1 MNSIIPPALDSRR
14 VTLELTT
21 RLCSKDHLLHG
32 IDDIMKFEHS
42 EDCELQRYGRKI
54 ISLTEVARSTLKRL
68 KVELYLF
75 VACSEDLLP
84 FKSAYF
90 KLLLFIERRKHAFG
104 SDLNDRISHLLDPL
118 YTRFVICCGG
128 VDPRAQLGIEGLP
141 APPEIPAAWKS
152 TIQPVVPATAVSS
165 AQQDAASDIM
175 LPPDAF
181 ERRKK
186 RLAQLGNFIKDQ
198 SARKLRLARLRR
210 LMKANAANPGGKR
223 LVPQQFATDIRP
235 ILRLDTK

>member
-1 MNSIIPPALDSRR
+1 MNIIIPPALHSRR

-21 RLCSKDHLLHG
+21 RLCSKDHLLQG
-32 IDDIMKFEHS
+32 INDIMKFEHS

-68 KVELYLF
+68 KVGLYLF

-90 KLLLFIERRKHAFG
+90 KVLLFIERRKHAFG
-104 SDLNDRISHLLDPL
+104 SDLNERISHLLDPL
-118 YTRFVICCGG
+118 YTRFVISCGG

-141 APPEIPAAWKS
+141 APPEIPAAWKG

-165 AQQDAASDIM
+165 AQQDAASNVM
-175 LPPDAF
+175 L
-181 ERRKK
+181 R
-186 RLAQLGNFIKDQ
+186 
-198 SARKLRLARLRR
+198 
-210 LMKANAANPGGKR
+210 M
-223 LVPQQFATDIRP
+223 
-235 ILRLDTK
+235 